1 MRIGANAFNQQN
13 SIKQRIYKNLLS
25 GKKGGRLSW
34 KNISAKEYITNEKQA
49 TQRDAGR

>member
-1 MRIGANAFNQQN
+1 MHLISRMVSNKEFI
-13 SIKQRIYKNLLS
+13 RIYPQL

-49 TQRDAGR
+49 TQRDGGR